1 MKKLLT
7 LILVTW
13 TSLCIST
20 TVFADI
26 AKGQGIYMNFC
37 APCHDSGIAGA
48 PKVGDKAA
56 WQERIG
62 KGTTA
67 LVDNAVNGFK
77 GNSGFMP
84 AKGGHQALTDE
95 EVSSAVRYMLE
106 LSK

>member
-67 LVDNAVNGFK
+67 LVDNAVNGFHSIRRYRHRQILLH
-77 GNSGFMP
+77 NFFLF
-84 AKGGHQALTDE
+84 HQGPD
-95 EVSSAVRYMLE
+95 SI
-106 LSK
+106 